1 MKTNWQDPG
10 SGEILSTYISGLQE
24 AVGKIEDTLKP
35 SITSVTNVTLEE
47 ILIYEGDRYR
57 IYQSPG
63 KRNWLADP
71 APVIKV
77 NGVVRGSGYAIEYG
91 GGGVVFSPPLSEGDM
106 VTADF
111 AYVVG
116 GSEELDEVSQDIAA
130 HKADYANLVDR
141 VNNLN
146 TNDIQARKEILDIKL
161 KLDEQQVIEF
171 LNKTGIGFFD
181 LFEDSENIDIANTT
195 AVVDTAVADVIFN
208 GQQTLKMKPQTFDN
222 FNTLELALYYK
233 GELKTLEMENNVSNS
248 TQIDVMISPGSI
260 AVGEK
265 YYYNGEVYTVIG
277 VQEV

>member
-24 AVGKIEDTLKP
+24 AIGKIEDTLKP

-116 GSEELDEVSQDIAA
+116 GSEELDEVSQDLAA
-130 HKADYANLVDR
+130 HKSDYANLVDR
-141 VNNLN
+141 VNNLS

-233 GELKTLEMENNVSNS
+233 GELKTLEMENNASNS

>member
-24 AVGKIEDTLKP
+24 AIGKIEDTLKP

-248 TQIDVMISPGSI
+248 AQIDMMISPGSI

>member
-24 AVGKIEDTLKP
+24 AIGKIEDTLKP

-181 LFEDSENIDIANTT
+181 LFEDSDNIDIANTT

-248 TQIDVMISPGSI
+248 AQIDMMISPGSI

>member
-24 AVGKIEDTLKP
+24 AIGKIEDTLKP

-116 GSEELDEVSQDIAA
+116 GSEEL
-130 HKADYANLVDR
+130 
-141 VNNLN
+141 NNLN

-233 GELKTLEMENNVSNS
+233 GELKTLEMENNASNS

>member
-248 TQIDVMISPGSI
+248 AQIDMMISPGSI

>member
-116 GSEELDEVSQDIAA
+116 GSEELDEVSQDLAA

-248 TQIDVMISPGSI
+248 AQIDMMISPGSI

>member
-181 LFEDSENIDIANTT
+181 LFEDSDNIDIANTT

-248 TQIDVMISPGSI
+248 AQIDMMISPGSI